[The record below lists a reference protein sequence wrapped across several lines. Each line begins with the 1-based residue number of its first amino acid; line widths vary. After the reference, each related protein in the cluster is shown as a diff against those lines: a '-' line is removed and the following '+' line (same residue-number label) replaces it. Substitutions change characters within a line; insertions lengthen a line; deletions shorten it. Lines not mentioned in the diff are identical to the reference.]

1 MFVSATY
8 ITLKINHKTFFWY
21 FADITGLEIFEKENG
36 ICQKIF
42 CFKTLK
48 ISYDSIF
55 KLISELIKKKPG
67 LFRK

>member
-48 ISYDSIF
+48 MSYDSIF
-55 KLISELIKKKPG
+55 
-67 LFRK
+67 